1 MASNC
6 GTALTLFLPILNKEE
21 EDYTVVPDPM
31 GFCYRLCSRVRE
43 SKEPIKQVIAEF
55 VSQTHAEYICD
66 ASTKNVCQDVTQ
78 AVTSEANLITG
89 FP

>member
-66 ASTKNVCQDVTQ
+66 ALNQERLPGRYSGGNV
-78 AVTSEANLITG
+78 
-89 FP
+89 

>member
-1 MASNC
+1 MASRTSPPSLSNL

-66 ASTKNVCQDVTQ
+66 ALNQERLPGRYSGGNV
-78 AVTSEANLITG
+78 
-89 FP
+89 

>member
-1 MASNC
+1 MNGAGHSNTTQEVGPSASSIV
-6 GTALTLFLPILNKEE
+6 TV
-21 EDYTVVPDPM
+21 DYTVVPDPM

-66 ASTKNVCQDVTQ
+66 ALNQERLPGRYSGGNV
-78 AVTSEANLITG
+78 
-89 FP
+89 